1 MAPHPD
7 RTQALFEKLQRFVHV
22 PSSPKPETVHRL
34 RTTIRRVETLM
45 TTVRPAS
52 PEHRGKKLMKQL
64 DRIRRRAGKVR
75 DVDVQITALD
85 SLQLESIT
93 RDKAR
98 VKRFLQKARI
108 KREQKLLT
116 TCRDELQ
123 NGLQRRIKRAA
134 TRLQETPSSD
144 RTQPELR
151 ADRFLHSALERFA
164 ALVTEYPVLN
174 ESNLHE
180 FRMACKR
187 VRYLAEM
194 AGEVPDGIAVI
205 AELKRIQD
213 SVGEWHDWLTLTDTA
228 EGLLPRPGQSPLL
241 AALRASTR
249 SKYLE
254 ALRTT
259 ADAKRNLLDMLGK
272 KREPRSVTS
281 EATRQDTR
289 AASA

>member
-1 MAPHPD
+1 
-7 RTQALFEKLQRFVHV
+7 
-22 PSSPKPETVHRL
+22 
-34 RTTIRRVETLM
+34 
-45 TTVRPAS
+45 
-52 PEHRGKKLMKQL
+52 MKQL

-75 DVDVQITALD
+75 DVDVQITALG
-85 SLQLESIT
+85 SLRLESIT

-98 VKRFLQKARI
+98 VKRFLEKTRI

-123 NGLQRRIKRAA
+123 NGLQRRIERAA
-134 TRLQETPSSD
+134 TRLQETPSTD

-151 ADRFLHSALERFA
+151 ADRFVCSALEKFA
-164 ALVTEYPVLN
+164 ALARERPVLN

-194 AGEVPDGIAVI
+194 AGETPGGIAVI

-213 SVGEWHDWLTLTDTA
+213 AVGEWHDWLTLADTA
-228 EGLLPRPGQSPLL
+228 EGLLPRPGQSPLI

-249 SKYLE
+249 SRYLE

-259 ADAKRNLLDMLGK
+259 ADAKRNLLHMHGRK
-272 KREPRSVTS
+272 HEPRSVPP
-281 EATRQDTR
+281 EATRPDAR